1 MVLPLL
7 MMLLLVASERGA
19 MEKFMQKCE
28 SAKQICRNECLCKW
42 LLHVCVYWAK
52 VCALRNFRSPARSRF
67 ELSFVDGVKSFA
79 QSTYRCIDLI
89 LSFFLLCFVASAFF
103 CSLMCVSL
111 CYQVILL
118 PFSHPRGNWMRMKLI
133 GRGLYHRHENV
144 SDCQSRM
151 DNRNRHQVR
160 SKNLQLPTAVC
171 YSFWC
176 NIVAVATISTV
187 RTIMI
192 AIKTQINR
200 HAEEDQHISYEIP
213 WKEQKSTVTVKY
225 WFAQHKNFVFS

>member
-1 MVLPLL
+1 MIIACVRVLSQGLCLTKFPKPRSLSVRALVRWRCKKFCTKHLPL
-7 MMLLLVASERGA
+7 
-19 MEKFMQKCE
+19 
-28 SAKQICRNECLCKW
+28 
-42 LLHVCVYWAK
+42 H
-52 VCALRNFRSPARSRF
+52 RF
-67 ELSFVDGVKSFA
+67 DSL
-79 QSTYRCIDLI
+79 
-89 LSFFLLCFVASAFF
+89 FFLLCFVASALF

-133 GRGLYHRHENV
+133 GCGLYHRHENV

-151 DNRNRHQVR
+151 DDRNRHQVR
-160 SKNLQLPTAVC
+160 SKNLQLLTAVC

>member
-7 MMLLLVASERGA
+7 MMLLLVATERGA

-89 LSFFLLCFVASAFF
+89 LSFFAVFRCFCFF
-103 CSLMCVSL
+103 L
-111 CYQVILL
+111 
-118 PFSHPRGNWMRMKLI
+118 FS
-133 GRGLYHRHENV
+133 
-144 SDCQSRM
+144 D
-151 DNRNRHQVR
+151 
-160 SKNLQLPTAVC
+160 VC
-171 YSFWC
+171 ESVLSSHF
-176 NIVAVATISTV
+176 
-187 RTIMI
+187 I
-192 AIKTQINR
+192 AIFPSPRKLNENETDR
-200 HAEEDQHISYEIP
+200 P
-213 WKEQKSTVTVKY
+213 WSVSSSRKRVRLPKP
-225 WFAQHKNFVFS
+225 NGR